1 MKLISQEMVDEMLK
15 RAEEP
20 EARAAFKG
28 LNIALFLVATD
39 CPGNEDRQVKLIIKE
54 GKLLDVEVIIK
65 SAPSDLRTA
74 PLDKSQFDAK
84 VLAPFKKL
92 TDIVQGKV
100 SMISSIGYLNIDGD
114 LPKLLKQVNGYMARL
129 KFMGTL
135 PIEWGS

>member
-1 MKLISQEMVDEMLK
+1 MRLISQEMVDEMVK

-28 LNIALFLVATD
+28 LNIALLLVATG
-39 CPGNEDRQVKLIIKE
+39 CPENEDRQVKLIIKE

-74 PLDKSQFDAK
+74 PLDKSQSDAK

-100 SMISSIGYLNIDGD
+100 SMISSIGYLKIDGD
-114 LPKLLKQVNGYMARL
+114 LPKLMNQVSGFMALL
-129 KFMGTL
+129 KFMGSL